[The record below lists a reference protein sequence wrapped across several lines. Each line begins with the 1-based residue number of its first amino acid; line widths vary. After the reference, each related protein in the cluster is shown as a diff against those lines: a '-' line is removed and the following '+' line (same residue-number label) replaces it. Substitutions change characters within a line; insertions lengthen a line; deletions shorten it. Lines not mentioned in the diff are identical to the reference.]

1 MNDMNTLDITPT
13 PRILRTLG
21 EIPFQTWQCV
31 AELIDNSIDAF
42 LSDKTAVS
50 EEVEREIAVTWAS
63 DSVSANDRTIE
74 VTDNACGM
82 SIEQLQ
88 NAVRAGYSSNDPIGN
103 LGLFG
108 MGFNISTAR
117 LGEVTTIM
125 STRSG
130 DLDWVGVTIDFQKL
144 IATKRF
150 DAPIVHMPKA
160 NQEEQGTKIT
170 ISRLR
175 HGILTELPNK
185 ENEIRQRLEA
195 VYSPLLNNQEISI
208 YVKGRP
214 LRPRNHCVWSE
225 SRYVR
230 YNDQN
235 VSARM
240 TIDRNL
246 GDALFDL
253 CKNSY
258 LTADEAEQYYVAQQ
272 EGRDLPSHIVE
283 RGKRLTGWLGIQ
295 RYADPND
302 FGIDFIRNGR
312 KILIS
317 DKSLFQYENPITGQ
331 KELQYPLE
339 LGTSVGGRI
348 VGELHVDYLL
358 PTYQKNDFDRSDNS
372 WAQTVE
378 AICGVGPFL
387 PKSRKAL
394 GFLEQNQTP
403 LCILVNAFRRVD
415 KGTKCLFAPND
426 VAKRYALE
434 FRSGKRDYLDD
445 ILWWK
450 AAQEEDQK
458 QNTGGARATTAVNT
472 GEMPSDDIGAYING
486 VTSSSVQPANVS
498 STTSSSPSHTNTQ
511 STSIPQ
517 NAYRPTAAETSKL
530 DELIQHAT
538 TVSQLS
544 GRNYKFGNTASL
556 NVRVYELN
564 LGHNILY
571 HGDKKPCFFQSD
583 GIDCDF
589 VYDPTHPLLSQYPTT
604 AKMLLLLYLSEKLK
618 ARDSL
623 PDLVSVYAELVENTM
638 QEAKI
643 DKQSLQDRAS
653 SAFELLRERLAKSLK
668 EHAAEVVACI
678 HESAGEV
685 EETITNIIQSSPALL
700 EPFQQATEAGFD
712 AIDFVP
718 QKTLYRLIERFP
730 EDVFDGKVLQTPYL
744 AISLPDEKA
753 TQRARDEAKDRS
765 LSFVKDALRVISGYN
780 GQRGQKNE
788 LARASLSVD
797 FLLKELNA

>member
-1 MNDMNTLDITPT
+1 MCNMNTLDITPT

-42 LSDKTAVS
+42 LSDKTAIP
-50 EEVEREIAVTWAS
+50 EEDERKIVVTWAS
-63 DSVSANDRTIE
+63 DSVATDDRAIE

-88 NAVRAGYSSNDPIGN
+88 NAVRAGYSSNDPVGN

-125 STRSG
+125 TTRRG
-130 DLDWVGVTIDFQKL
+130 DSDWVGIKIDFQKL
-144 IATKRF
+144 IDTRRF
-150 DAPIVHMPKA
+150 DAPIIHMAKSNPA
-160 NQEEQGTKIT
+160 EHGTKIT

-195 VYSPLLNNQEISI
+195 IYASLLNNQEIAI
-208 YVKGRP
+208 YVKGRQ

-230 YNDQN
+230 YSDQN

-240 TIDRNL
+240 MIDRNL

-253 CKNSY
+253 SRNCY
-258 LTADEAEQYYVAQQ
+258 LTADEAEQYYVDQQ
-272 EGRDLPSHIVE
+272 EGRDLPAHIIE

-394 GFLEQNQTP
+394 GFSEQNPSP
-403 LCILVNAFRRVD
+403 LCVLVNAFRRVD

-426 VAKRYALE
+426 VAKRYAAE
-434 FRSGKRDYLDD
+434 FRKGIRDYLDD

-458 QNTGGARATTAVNT
+458 QSTGGARATTSVNT
-472 GEMPSDDIGAYING
+472 GETPSDDISAYISGTVISPPQVIVRGNPTDDSQPSSLP
-486 VTSSSVQPANVS
+486 VTTPQPVP
-498 STTSSSPSHTNTQ
+498 SP
-511 STSIPQ
+511 
-517 NAYRPTAAETSKL
+517 ETSKL
-530 DELIQHAT
+530 DELIQRAIS
-538 TVSQLS
+538 VSQLS
-544 GRNYKFGNTASL
+544 GRNYKFGNTGSL
-556 NVRVYELN
+556 NVRVYELSRGSIFIAVRKSHASFS
-564 LGHNILY
+564 L
-571 HGDKKPCFFQSD
+571 
-583 GIDCDF
+583 
-589 VYDPTHPLLSQYPTT
+589 T
-604 AKMLLLLYLSEKLK
+604 A
-618 ARDSL
+618 
-623 PDLVSVYAELVENTM
+623 
-638 QEAKI
+638 
-643 DKQSLQDRAS
+643 
-653 SAFELLRERLAKSLK
+653 
-668 EHAAEVVACI
+668 
-678 HESAGEV
+678 
-685 EETITNIIQSSPALL
+685 
-700 EPFQQATEAGFD
+700 
-712 AIDFVP
+712 
-718 QKTLYRLIERFP
+718 
-730 EDVFDGKVLQTPYL
+730 
-744 AISLPDEKA
+744 
-753 TQRARDEAKDRS
+753 
-765 LSFVKDALRVISGYN
+765 
-780 GQRGQKNE
+780 
-788 LARASLSVD
+788 
-797 FLLKELNA
+797 

>member
-1 MNDMNTLDITPT
+1 MSNIDSLDITPT

-21 EIPFQTWQCV
+21 EIPFQTWQCI

-42 LSDKTAVS
+42 LSDKAGTS
-50 EEVEREIAVTWAS
+50 EGVDRKITVTWAS
-63 DSVSANDRTIE
+63 DSVAANERTIE
-74 VTDNACGM
+74 VSDNACGM

-125 STRSG
+125 STKSG
-130 DLDWVGVTIDFQKL
+130 DADWVGIKIDFQKL
-144 IATKRF
+144 IDAKRF
-150 DAPIVHMPKA
+150 DAPIIRKEKINPC
-160 NQEEQGTKIT
+160 ESGTKIT

-175 HGILTELPNK
+175 HGILTELSNK
-185 ENEIRQRLEA
+185 ENEIRRRLEA
-195 VYSPLLNNQEISI
+195 VYSPILNSQEIAL
-208 YVKGRP
+208 YVKGRQ

-235 VSARM
+235 VPARI

-253 CKNSY
+253 SRNCY
-258 LTADEAEQYYVAQQ
+258 LTADEAEQYYVDQQ
-272 EGRDLPSHIVE
+272 EGRDLPPHIIE

-339 LGTSVGGRI
+339 LGTTVGGRI
-348 VGELHVDYLL
+348 VGELQVDYLL

-372 WAQTVE
+372 WVQTVE

-394 GFLEQNQTP
+394 GFPEQNSSP
-403 LCILVNAFRRVD
+403 LCLLVNAFRRVD

-426 VAKRYALE
+426 VAKRYAAE
-434 FRSGKRDYLDD
+434 FRKGMRDYLDD

-458 QNTGGARATTAVNT
+458 QSTGGTRATTDVNK
-472 GEMPSDDIGAYING
+472 GETPSDDINAYTGSADSPSSKNG
-486 VTSSSVQPANVS
+486 VNEPPAPPFGQSSAPRLPTSQSAPA
-498 STTSSSPSHTNTQ
+498 P
-511 STSIPQ
+511 
-517 NAYRPTAAETSKL
+517 AAPETSKL
-530 DELIQHAT
+530 DELIQRAT
-538 TVSQLS
+538 PVSQMS
-544 GRNYKFGNTASL
+544 GRHYKFGNTGSL

-564 LGHNILY
+564 RGAIFY
-571 HGDKKPCFFQSD
+571 RGEKKPCFFQSD

-589 VYDPTHPLLSQYPTT
+589 VYDPLHPLLEQYPIT
-604 AKMLLLLYLSEKLK
+604 AKMLLLQYLAEKLK

-623 PDLVSVYAELVENTM
+623 PDLVSVYAELVETTM

-653 SAFELLRERLAKSLK
+653 SAFELLREKLSVALK
-668 EHAAEVVACI
+668 DRAADVVNCI

-685 EETITNIIQSSPALL
+685 EETITNLIQSNTALL
-700 EPFQQATEAGFD
+700 IAFQSGTADGFD

-718 QKTLYRLIERFP
+718 PKTLYRLIDRFP
-730 EDVFDGKVLQTPYL
+730 EEVFDGKVLQTPYT
-744 AISLPDEKA
+744 AINLQDEKA
-753 TQRARDEAKDRS
+753 TRRARDESKERS
-765 LSFVKDALRVISGYN
+765 LSFIKDALRVISGYS
-780 GQRGQKNE
+780 QRVPKNE

-797 FLLKELNA
+797 FLLKELNS

>member
-1 MNDMNTLDITPT
+1 
-13 PRILRTLG
+13 LG

-42 LSDKTAVS
+42 LSDKTAIP
-50 EEVEREIAVTWAS
+50 EEDERKIVVTWAS
-63 DSVSANDRTIE
+63 DSVATDDRAIE

-88 NAVRAGYSSNDPIGN
+88 NAVRAGYSSNDPVGN

-125 STRSG
+125 TTRRG
-130 DLDWVGVTIDFQKL
+130 DSDWVGIKIDFQKL
-144 IATKRF
+144 IDTRRF
-150 DAPIVHMPKA
+150 DAPIIHMAKSNPA
-160 NQEEQGTKIT
+160 EHGTKIT

-195 VYSPLLNNQEISI
+195 IYASLLNNQEIAI
-208 YVKGRP
+208 YVKGRQ

-230 YNDQN
+230 YSDQN

-240 TIDRNL
+240 MIDRNL

-253 CKNSY
+253 SRNCY
-258 LTADEAEQYYVAQQ
+258 LTADEAEQYYVDQQ
-272 EGRDLPSHIVE
+272 EGRDLPAHIIE

-394 GFLEQNQTP
+394 GFSEQNPSP
-403 LCILVNAFRRVD
+403 LCVLVNAFRRVD

-426 VAKRYALE
+426 VAKRYAAE
-434 FRSGKRDYLDD
+434 FRKGIRDYLDD

-458 QNTGGARATTAVNT
+458 QSTGGARATTSVNT
-472 GEMPSDDIGAYING
+472 GETPSDDISAYISGTVISPPQVIVRGNPTDDSQPSSLP
-486 VTSSSVQPANVS
+486 VTTPQPVP
-498 STTSSSPSHTNTQ
+498 SP
-511 STSIPQ
+511 
-517 NAYRPTAAETSKL
+517 ETSKL
-530 DELIQHAT
+530 DELIQRAIS
-538 TVSQLS
+538 VSQLS
-544 GRNYKFGNTASL
+544 GRNYKFGNTGSL
-556 NVRVYELN
+556 NVRVYELSR
-564 LGHNILY
+564 GSIFY
-571 HGDKKPCFFQSD
+571 RGEKKPCFFQSD

-589 VYDPTHPLLSQYPTT
+589 VYDPSHPLLAQYPIT
-604 AKMLLLLYLSEKLK
+604 AKMLLLQYLSEKLK

-623 PDLVSVYAELVENTM
+623 PDLVSVYAELVETTM

-643 DKQSLQDRAS
+643 DRQSLQDRAS
-653 SAFELLRERLAKSLK
+653 SAFDLLREKLAVALRDR
-668 EHAAEVVACI
+668 AADVVNCV

-685 EETITNIIQSSPALL
+685 EETVTNLIQSNTALL
-700 EPFQQATEAGFD
+700 TAFQSGIEEGYD
-712 AIDFVP
+712 AIDYVP
-718 QKTLYRLIERFP
+718 PKTLYRLIERFP
-730 EDVFDGKVLQTPYL
+730 EDVFDGKVLQTPYITINL
-744 AISLPDEKA
+744 QDEKA
-753 TQRARDEAKDRS
+753 TLRARDESKDRA
-765 LSFVKDALRVISGYN
+765 LSFIKDALRVISGYS
-780 GQRGQKNE
+780 QRVQKNE

>member
-1 MNDMNTLDITPT
+1 MCDMNTLDITPT
-13 PRILRTLG
+13 PRILRILG

-42 LSDKTAVS
+42 LSNKAFMP
-50 EEVEREIAVTWAS
+50 EEAERHISVAWTS
-63 DSVSANDRTIE
+63 DSVASNDRTIE

-88 NAVRAGYSSNDPIGN
+88 NAVRAGYSNNDPIGN

-130 DLDWVGVTIDFQKL
+130 DADWVGIKIDFQKL
-144 IATKRF
+144 IDTKRF
-150 DAPIVHMPKA
+150 DALIVRKEKA
-160 NQEEQGTKIT
+160 DPSEHGTKIT

-175 HGILTELPNK
+175 HGILTELPSK

-195 VYSPLLNNQEISI
+195 VYAPLLNNQEISVF
-208 YVKGRP
+208 VKGRQ

-235 VSARM
+235 VSARV

-253 CKNSY
+253 SRNSY
-258 LTADEAEQYYVAQQ
+258 LTADEAEQYYVDQQ
-272 EGRDLPSHIVE
+272 EGRDLPPHIVE
-283 RGKRLTGWLGIQ
+283 RGKRLTGWIGIQ

-358 PTYQKNDFDRSDNS
+358 PTYQKNEFDRSDSS

-378 AICGVGPFL
+378 AICGVGPLL

-394 GFLEQNQTP
+394 GFSEQNSSP
-403 LCILVNAFRRVD
+403 LCIFVNAFRRVD

-426 VAKRYALE
+426 IAKRYAAE
-434 FRSGKRDYLDD
+434 FKKGMRDYLDD

-458 QNTGGARATTAVNT
+458 QSTGGARSTTAVNT
-472 GEMPSDDIGAYING
+472 GETPSDDISAYISG
-486 VTSSSVQPANVS
+486 VVAPPLPQTGEDSATGVLHPSDPPIAAAQP
-498 STTSSSPSHTNTQ
+498 PSG
-511 STSIPQ
+511 SAVP
-517 NAYRPTAAETSKL
+517 ETSKL
-530 DELIQHAT
+530 DELIQRAT
-538 TVSQLS
+538 TISQLS
-544 GRNYKFGNTASL
+544 GRNYKFGNTGSL
-556 NVRVYELN
+556 NLRVYELN
-564 LGHNILY
+564 RGAIFY
-571 HGDKKPCFFQSD
+571 RGEKKPCFFQSD

-589 VYDPTHPLLSQYPTT
+589 VYDPSHPVLAQYPIT
-604 AKMLLLLYLSEKLK
+604 AKMLLLQYLSEKLK

-623 PDLVSVYAELVENTM
+623 PDLVSVYAELVETTM

-643 DKQSLQDRAS
+643 DRQSLQDRAS
-653 SAFELLRERLAKSLK
+653 SAFELLREKLIVALK
-668 EHAAEVVACI
+668 GKATEVMSCI

-685 EETITNIIQSSPALL
+685 EETITNLIQANTALL
-700 EPFQQATEAGFD
+700 TAFQEGTATGFD
-712 AIDFVP
+712 AMDFVP
-718 QKTLYRLIERFP
+718 SKTLYRLIERFP
-730 EDVFDGKVLQTPYL
+730 EDVFDGKVLQTPYT
-744 AISLPDEKA
+744 AIKLQDEKA
-753 TQRARDEAKDRS
+753 TQRARDESKDRA
-765 LSFVKDALRVISGYN
+765 LSFIKDALRVISGYS
-780 GQRGQKNE
+780 QRVQKNE
-788 LARASLSVD
+788 LARASLSVE
-797 FLLKELNA
+797 FLLKELST

>member
-1 MNDMNTLDITPT
+1 MCNMNTHDITPT

-42 LSDKTAVS
+42 LSDKTAIP
-50 EEVEREIAVTWAS
+50 EEDERKIVVTWAS
-63 DSVSANDRTIE
+63 DSVATDDRAIE

-125 STRSG
+125 TTRRG
-130 DLDWVGVTIDFQKL
+130 DSDWVGIKIDFQKL
-144 IATKRF
+144 IDTRRF
-150 DAPIVHMPKA
+150 DAPIIHMAKSNPA
-160 NQEEQGTKIT
+160 EHGTKIT

-195 VYSPLLNNQEISI
+195 IYASLLNNQEIAI
-208 YVKGRP
+208 YVKGRQ

-230 YNDQN
+230 YSDQN

-240 TIDRNL
+240 MIDRNL

-253 CKNSY
+253 SRNCY
-258 LTADEAEQYYVAQQ
+258 LTADEAEQYYVDQQ
-272 EGRDLPSHIVE
+272 EGRDLPAHIIE

-394 GFLEQNQTP
+394 GFSEQNPSP
-403 LCILVNAFRRVD
+403 LCVLVNAFRRVD

-426 VAKRYALE
+426 VAKRYAAE
-434 FRSGKRDYLDD
+434 FRKGIRDYLDD

-458 QNTGGARATTAVNT
+458 QRTGGARATTSVNT
-472 GEMPSDDIGAYING
+472 GETPSDDISAYISGTVISPPQVIVRGNPTDDSQPSSLP
-486 VTSSSVQPANVS
+486 VTTPQPVP
-498 STTSSSPSHTNTQ
+498 SP
-511 STSIPQ
+511 
-517 NAYRPTAAETSKL
+517 ETSKL
-530 DELIQHAT
+530 DELIQRAIS
-538 TVSQLS
+538 VSQLS
-544 GRNYKFGNTASL
+544 GRNYKFGNTGSL
-556 NVRVYELN
+556 NVRVYELSR
-564 LGHNILY
+564 GSIFY
-571 HGDKKPCFFQSD
+571 RGEKKPCFFQSD

-589 VYDPTHPLLSQYPTT
+589 VYDPSHPLLAQYPIT
-604 AKMLLLLYLSEKLK
+604 AKMLLLQYLSEKLK

-623 PDLVSVYAELVENTM
+623 PDLVSVYAELVETTM

-643 DKQSLQDRAS
+643 DRQSLQDRAS
-653 SAFELLRERLAKSLK
+653 SAFDLLREKLAVALRDR
-668 EHAAEVVACI
+668 AADVVNCV

-685 EETITNIIQSSPALL
+685 EETVTNLIQSNTALL
-700 EPFQQATEAGFD
+700 TAFQSGIEEGYD
-712 AIDFVP
+712 AIDYVP
-718 QKTLYRLIERFP
+718 PKTLYRLIERFP
-730 EDVFDGKVLQTPYL
+730 EDVFDGKVLQTPYITINL
-744 AISLPDEKA
+744 QDEKA
-753 TQRARDEAKDRS
+753 TLRARDESKDRA
-765 LSFVKDALRVISGYN
+765 LSFIKDALRVISGYS
-780 GQRGQKNE
+780 QRVQKNE

>member
-1 MNDMNTLDITPT
+1 MCNMNTLDITPT

-42 LSDKTAVS
+42 LSDKTAIP
-50 EEVEREIAVTWAS
+50 EEDERKIVVTWAS
-63 DSVSANDRTIE
+63 DSVATDDRAIE

-88 NAVRAGYSSNDPIGN
+88 NAVRAGYSSNDPVGN

-125 STRSG
+125 TTRRG
-130 DLDWVGVTIDFQKL
+130 DSDWVGIKIDFQKL
-144 IATKRF
+144 IDTRRF
-150 DAPIVHMPKA
+150 DAPIIHMAKSNPA
-160 NQEEQGTKIT
+160 EHGTKIT

-195 VYSPLLNNQEISI
+195 IYASLLNNQEIAI
-208 YVKGRP
+208 YVKGRQ

-230 YNDQN
+230 YSDQN

-240 TIDRNL
+240 MIDRNL

-253 CKNSY
+253 SRNCY
-258 LTADEAEQYYVAQQ
+258 LTADEAEQYYVDQQ
-272 EGRDLPSHIVE
+272 EGRDLPAHIIE

-394 GFLEQNQTP
+394 GFSEQNPSP
-403 LCILVNAFRRVD
+403 LCVLVNAFRRVD

-426 VAKRYALE
+426 VAKRYAAE
-434 FRSGKRDYLDD
+434 FRKGIRDYLDD

-458 QNTGGARATTAVNT
+458 QSTGGARATTSVNT
-472 GEMPSDDIGAYING
+472 GETPSDDISAYISGTVISPPQVIVRGNPTDDSQPSSLP
-486 VTSSSVQPANVS
+486 VTTPQPVP
-498 STTSSSPSHTNTQ
+498 SP
-511 STSIPQ
+511 
-517 NAYRPTAAETSKL
+517 ETSKL
-530 DELIQHAT
+530 DELIQRAIS
-538 TVSQLS
+538 VSQLS
-544 GRNYKFGNTASL
+544 GRNYKFGNTGS
-556 NVRVYELN
+556 
-564 LGHNILY
+564 
-571 HGDKKPCFFQSD
+571 
-583 GIDCDF
+583 
-589 VYDPTHPLLSQYPTT
+589 
-604 AKMLLLLYLSEKLK
+604 
-618 ARDSL
+618 
-623 PDLVSVYAELVENTM
+623 
-638 QEAKI
+638 
-643 DKQSLQDRAS
+643 
-653 SAFELLRERLAKSLK
+653 
-668 EHAAEVVACI
+668 
-678 HESAGEV
+678 
-685 EETITNIIQSSPALL
+685 
-700 EPFQQATEAGFD
+700 
-712 AIDFVP
+712 
-718 QKTLYRLIERFP
+718 
-730 EDVFDGKVLQTPYL
+730 
-744 AISLPDEKA
+744 
-753 TQRARDEAKDRS
+753 
-765 LSFVKDALRVISGYN
+765 
-780 GQRGQKNE
+780 
-788 LARASLSVD
+788 
-797 FLLKELNA
+797 

>member
-1 MNDMNTLDITPT
+1 MCNMNTLDITPT

-42 LSDKTAVS
+42 LSDKTAIP
-50 EEVEREIAVTWAS
+50 EEDERKIVVTWAS
-63 DSVSANDRTIE
+63 DSVATDDRAIE

-125 STRSG
+125 TTRRG
-130 DLDWVGVTIDFQKL
+130 DSDWVGIKIDFQKL
-144 IATKRF
+144 IDTRRF
-150 DAPIVHMPKA
+150 DAPIIHMAKSNPA
-160 NQEEQGTKIT
+160 EHGTKIT

-195 VYSPLLNNQEISI
+195 IYASLLNNQEIAI
-208 YVKGRP
+208 YVKGRQ

-230 YNDQN
+230 YSDQN

-240 TIDRNL
+240 MIDRNL

-253 CKNSY
+253 SRNCY
-258 LTADEAEQYYVAQQ
+258 LTADEAEQYYVDQQ
-272 EGRDLPSHIVE
+272 EGRDLPAHIIE

-348 VGELHVDYLL
+348 VGELHVDYRL
-358 PTYQKNDFDRSDNS
+358 PTYQRNDFDRSDNS

-394 GFLEQNQTP
+394 GFSEQNPSP
-403 LCILVNAFRRVD
+403 LCVLVNAFRRVD

-426 VAKRYALE
+426 VAKRYAAE
-434 FRSGKRDYLDD
+434 FRKGIRDYLDD

-458 QNTGGARATTAVNT
+458 QSTGGARATTSVNT
-472 GEMPSDDIGAYING
+472 GETPSDDISAYISGTVISPPQVIVRGNPTDDSQPSSLP
-486 VTSSSVQPANVS
+486 VTTPQPVP
-498 STTSSSPSHTNTQ
+498 SP
-511 STSIPQ
+511 
-517 NAYRPTAAETSKL
+517 ETSKL
-530 DELIQHAT
+530 DELIQRAIS
-538 TVSQLS
+538 VSQLS
-544 GRNYKFGNTASL
+544 GRNYKFGNTGSL
-556 NVRVYELN
+556 NVRVYELSR
-564 LGHNILY
+564 GSIFY
-571 HGDKKPCFFQSD
+571 RGEKKPCFFQSD

-589 VYDPTHPLLSQYPTT
+589 VYDPSHPLLAQYPIT
-604 AKMLLLLYLSEKLK
+604 AKMLLLQYLSEKLK

-623 PDLVSVYAELVENTM
+623 PDLVSVYAELVETTM

-643 DKQSLQDRAS
+643 DRQSLQDRAS
-653 SAFELLRERLAKSLK
+653 SAFDLLREKLAVALRDR
-668 EHAAEVVACI
+668 AADVVNCV

-685 EETITNIIQSSPALL
+685 EETVTNLIQSNTALL
-700 EPFQQATEAGFD
+700 TAFQSGIEEGYD
-712 AIDFVP
+712 AIDYVP
-718 QKTLYRLIERFP
+718 PKTLYRLIERFP
-730 EDVFDGKVLQTPYL
+730 EDVFDGKVLQTPYITINL
-744 AISLPDEKA
+744 QDEKA
-753 TQRARDEAKDRS
+753 TLRARDESKDRA
-765 LSFVKDALRVISGYN
+765 LSFIKDALRVISGYS
-780 GQRGQKNE
+780 QRVQKNE

>member
-1 MNDMNTLDITPT
+1 MPDIRTLDITPT

-21 EIPFQTWQCV
+21 EIPFQTWQCI

-42 LSDKTAVS
+42 LSDKTAVPD
-50 EEVEREIAVTWAS
+50 ELERKIAVTWTS
-63 DSVSANDRTIE
+63 DSVAADDRAIE
-74 VTDNACGM
+74 ITDNACGM

-130 DLDWVGVTIDFQKL
+130 DADWVGIKIDFQKL
-144 IATKRF
+144 IDSKRF
-150 DAPIVHMPKA
+150 DAPIIRKPKS
-160 NQEEQGTKIT
+160 NPSECGTKIT

-175 HGILTELPNK
+175 HGILAELPNK

-195 VYSPLLNNQEISI
+195 IYAPLLNTQEIFI
-208 YVKGRP
+208 YIKGKQ

-235 VSARM
+235 VSARIN
-240 TIDRNL
+240 IDRNL
-246 GDALFDL
+246 GDALFHL
-253 CKNSY
+253 NRNCY
-258 LTADEAEQYYVAQQ
+258 LTADEAEPYYLAQQ
-272 EGRDLPSHIVE
+272 EGRSLPPNIVE

-394 GFLEQNQTP
+394 GFSEQNTSP
-403 LCILVNAFRRVD
+403 LGVLVNAFRRVD

-426 VAKRYALE
+426 MAKRYAVE
-434 FRSGKRDYLDD
+434 FKKGMRDYLDD
-445 ILWWK
+445 TLWWK

-458 QNTGGARATTAVNT
+458 QSTGGTRSTTAVNT
-472 GEMPSDDIGAYING
+472 GDTPSDDIGVYIGGANS
-486 VTSSSVQPANVS
+486 TSPIHIVNNSLTSGAQSIEPPVVPPQPA
-498 STTSSSPSHTNTQ
+498 
-511 STSIPQ
+511 
-517 NAYRPTAAETSKL
+517 PTPAAPETSKL
-530 DELIQHAT
+530 DELIQRSVL
-538 TVSQLS
+538 VSQLS
-544 GRNYKFGNTASL
+544 GRNYKFGNTGSL
-556 NVRVYELN
+556 NVRVYELSR
-564 LGHNILY
+564 GAILFR
-571 HGDKKPCFFQSD
+571 GEKKPCFFQSD
-583 GIDCDF
+583 GIDCEF
-589 VYDPTHPLLSQYPTT
+589 VYDPAHPLLAQYPIT

-623 PDLVSVYAELVENTM
+623 TDLVSVFAELVETTM

-643 DKQSLQDRAS
+643 DRQSLQDRAS
-653 SAFELLRERLAKSLK
+653 SAFELLREKLTAVLK
-668 EHAAEVVACI
+668 NRAIEVVNCI

-685 EETITNIIQSSPALL
+685 EETITNLIQSNPTMLKA
-700 EPFQQATEAGFD
+700 FQSNTAVGFD

-718 QKTLYRLIERFP
+718 PKTLYRLIERFP
-730 EDVFDGKVLQTPYL
+730 EDVFDGKVLQTPYT
-744 AISLPDEKA
+744 AINLQDEKA
-753 TQRARDEAKDRS
+753 TRRARDESKDRA
-765 LSFVKDALRVISGYN
+765 LSFIKDALRVISGYS
-780 GQRGQKNE
+780 QRVQKNE

-797 FLLKELNA
+797 FLLKELNT

>member
-1 MNDMNTLDITPT
+1 MCNMTTLDITPT

-21 EIPFQTWQCV
+21 EIPFQTWQCL

-42 LSDKTAVS
+42 LSDKGAIS
-50 EEVEREIAVTWAS
+50 EETERSISVNWTS
-63 DSVSANDRTIE
+63 DSVASADRTIE
-74 VTDNACGM
+74 VGDNACGM
-82 SIEQLQ
+82 AIEQLR

-130 DLDWVGVTIDFQKL
+130 DPDWVGIEIDFQKL
-144 IATKRF
+144 IDTKRF
-150 DAPIVHMPKA
+150 DAPIIRKA
-160 NQEEQGTKIT
+160 KSNLYDHGTKIT

-175 HGILTELPNK
+175 QGILTELPNK

-195 VYSPLLNNQEISI
+195 VYAPLLNNQEISI
-208 YVKGRP
+208 YIKGRQ
-214 LRPRNHCVWSE
+214 LHPRNHCVWSE

-235 VSARM
+235 VSARIM
-240 TIDRNL
+240 IDRNL

-253 CKNSY
+253 SRNCY

-272 EGRDLPSHIVE
+272 DGRDLPAHIVE

-317 DKSLFQYENPITGQ
+317 DKSLFQYENPLTGQ

-372 WAQTVE
+372 WSQTVE

-394 GFLEQNQTP
+394 GFSEQNPSP

-426 VAKRYALE
+426 VAKRYAFE
-434 FRSGKRDYLDD
+434 FRKGLRDYLDD

-458 QNTGGARATTAVNT
+458 QSTGGVRVTTAVNI
-472 GEMPSDDIGAYING
+472 GDIPSDDIGAYIAGTVNTPPT
-486 VTSSSVQPANVS
+486 VMAND
-498 STTSSSPSHTNTQ
+498 STTAGSQPGALPVAPLR
-511 STSIPQ
+511 STSAPSL
-517 NAYRPTAAETSKL
+517 PESSKL
-530 DELIQHAT
+530 DELIQRAT
-538 TVSQLS
+538 PVSQLS
-544 GRNYKFGNTASL
+544 GRNYKFGNTGSL
-556 NVRVYELN
+556 NVRAYELN
-564 LGHNILY
+564 
-571 HGDKKPCFFQSD
+571 HGSIFYRGEKKPCFFQSD

-589 VYDPTHPLLSQYPTT
+589 VYDPAHPLLAQYPIT
-604 AKMLLLLYLSEKLK
+604 AKMLLLQYLSEKLK

-623 PDLVSVYAELVENTM
+623 PDLVSVYAELVEITM

-643 DKQSLQDRAS
+643 DRQSLQDRAS
-653 SAFELLRERLAKSLK
+653 SAFELLREKLISALIDR
-668 EHAAEVVACI
+668 AADAVSCI

-685 EETITNIIQSSPALL
+685 EETITNLIQSNTALL
-700 EPFQQATEAGFD
+700 TAFQAGTKDGFD
-712 AIDFVP
+712 SMDFVP
-718 QKTLYRLIERFP
+718 PKTLYRLVERFP
-730 EDVFDGKVLQTPYL
+730 EDVFDGKVLQTPYM
-744 AISLPDEKA
+744 AIKLQDEKA
-753 TQRARDEAKDRS
+753 TQRARDESKDRA
-765 LSFVKDALRVISGYN
+765 LSFIKDALRVISGYS
-780 GQRGQKNE
+780 QRVQKNE

>member
-1 MNDMNTLDITPT
+1 MCNMNTLDITPT

-42 LSDKTAVS
+42 LSDKTAIP
-50 EEVEREIAVTWAS
+50 EEDERKIVVTWAS
-63 DSVSANDRTIE
+63 DSVATDDRAIE

-88 NAVRAGYSSNDPIGN
+88 NAVRAGYSSNDPVGN

-125 STRSG
+125 TTRRG
-130 DLDWVGVTIDFQKL
+130 DSDWVGIKIDFQKL
-144 IATKRF
+144 IDTRRF
-150 DAPIVHMPKA
+150 DAPIIHMAKSNPA
-160 NQEEQGTKIT
+160 EHGTKIT

-195 VYSPLLNNQEISI
+195 IYASLLNNQEIAI
-208 YVKGRP
+208 YVKGRQ

-230 YNDQN
+230 YSDQN

-240 TIDRNL
+240 MIDRNL

-253 CKNSY
+253 SRNCY
-258 LTADEAEQYYVAQQ
+258 LTADEAEQYYVDQQ
-272 EGRDLPSHIVE
+272 EGRDLPAHIIE

-394 GFLEQNQTP
+394 GFSEQNPSP
-403 LCILVNAFRRVD
+403 LCVLVNAFRRVD

-426 VAKRYALE
+426 VAKRYAAE
-434 FRSGKRDYLDD
+434 FRKGIRDYLDD

-458 QNTGGARATTAVNT
+458 QSTGGARATTSVNT
-472 GEMPSDDIGAYING
+472 GETPSDDISAYISGTVISPPQVIVRGNPTDDSQPSSLP
-486 VTSSSVQPANVS
+486 VTTPQPVP
-498 STTSSSPSHTNTQ
+498 SP
-511 STSIPQ
+511 
-517 NAYRPTAAETSKL
+517 ETSKL
-530 DELIQHAT
+530 DELIQRAIS
-538 TVSQLS
+538 VSQLS
-544 GRNYKFGNTASL
+544 GRNYKFGNTGSL
-556 NVRVYELN
+556 NVRVYELSR
-564 LGHNILY
+564 GSIFY
-571 HGDKKPCFFQSD
+571 RGEKKPCFFQSH

-589 VYDPTHPLLSQYPTT
+589 VYDPSHPLLAQYPIT
-604 AKMLLLLYLSEKLK
+604 AKMLLLQYLSEKLK

-623 PDLVSVYAELVENTM
+623 PDLVSVYAELVETTM

-643 DKQSLQDRAS
+643 DRQSLQDRAS
-653 SAFELLRERLAKSLK
+653 SAFDLLREKLAVALRDR
-668 EHAAEVVACI
+668 AADVVNCV

-685 EETITNIIQSSPALL
+685 EETVTNLIQSNTALL
-700 EPFQQATEAGFD
+700 TAFQSGIEEGYD
-712 AIDFVP
+712 AIDYVP
-718 QKTLYRLIERFP
+718 PKTLYRLIERFP
-730 EDVFDGKVLQTPYL
+730 EDVFDGKVLQTPYITINL
-744 AISLPDEKA
+744 QDEKA
-753 TQRARDEAKDRS
+753 TLRARDESKDRA
-765 LSFVKDALRVISGYN
+765 LSFIKDALRVISGYS
-780 GQRGQKNE
+780 QRVQKNE

>member
-1 MNDMNTLDITPT
+1 MCNMNTLDITPT

-42 LSDKTAVS
+42 LSDKTAIP
-50 EEVEREIAVTWAS
+50 EEDERKIVVTWAS
-63 DSVSANDRTIE
+63 DSVATDDRAIE

-125 STRSG
+125 TTRSG
-130 DLDWVGVTIDFQKL
+130 DSDWVGIKIDFQKL
-144 IATKRF
+144 IDTRRF
-150 DAPIVHMPKA
+150 DAPIIHKA
-160 NQEEQGTKIT
+160 KSNPAEHGTKIT

-195 VYSPLLNNQEISI
+195 IYASLLNNQEIAI
-208 YVKGRP
+208 YVKGRQ

-230 YNDQN
+230 YSDQN

-240 TIDRNL
+240 MIDRNL

-253 CKNSY
+253 SRNCY
-258 LTADEAEQYYVAQQ
+258 LTADEAEQYYVDQQ
-272 EGRDLPSHIVE
+272 EGRDLPAHIVE

-394 GFLEQNQTP
+394 GFSEQNPSP
-403 LCILVNAFRRVD
+403 LCVLVNAFRRVD

-426 VAKRYALE
+426 VAKRYATE
-434 FRSGKRDYLDD
+434 FRKGMRDYLDD

-458 QNTGGARATTAVNT
+458 QSTGGARATTAVNT
-472 GEMPSDDIGAYING
+472 GETPSDDISAYISGTVISPPQVIVRGNPTDDSQPSSLP
-486 VTSSSVQPANVS
+486 VTTPQPVP
-498 STTSSSPSHTNTQ
+498 SP
-511 STSIPQ
+511 
-517 NAYRPTAAETSKL
+517 ETSKL
-530 DELIQHAT
+530 DELIQRAIS
-538 TVSQLS
+538 VSQLS
-544 GRNYKFGNTASL
+544 GRNYKFGNTGSL
-556 NVRVYELN
+556 NVRVYELSR
-564 LGHNILY
+564 GSIFY
-571 HGDKKPCFFQSD
+571 RGEKKPCFFQSD

-589 VYDPTHPLLSQYPTT
+589 VYDPSHPLLAQYPIT
-604 AKMLLLLYLSEKLK
+604 AKMLLLQYLSEKLK

-623 PDLVSVYAELVENTM
+623 PDLVSVYAELVETTM

-643 DKQSLQDRAS
+643 DRQSLQDRAS
-653 SAFELLRERLAKSLK
+653 SAFDLLREKLAVALRDR
-668 EHAAEVVACI
+668 AADVVNCV

-685 EETITNIIQSSPALL
+685 EETVTNLIQSNTTLL
-700 EPFQQATEAGFD
+700 TAFQSGIEEGYD
-712 AIDFVP
+712 AIDYVP
-718 QKTLYRLIERFP
+718 PKTLYRLIERFP
-730 EDVFDGKVLQTPYL
+730 EDVFDGKVLQTPYITINL
-744 AISLPDEKA
+744 QDEKA
-753 TQRARDEAKDRS
+753 TLRARDESKDRA
-765 LSFVKDALRVISGYN
+765 LSFIKDALRVISGYS
-780 GQRGQKNE
+780 QRVQKNE

>member
-1 MNDMNTLDITPT
+1 MNTLDITPT

-42 LSDKTAVS
+42 LSDKTAIP
-50 EEVEREIAVTWAS
+50 EEDERKIVVTWAS
-63 DSVSANDRTIE
+63 DSVATDDRAIE

-125 STRSG
+125 TTRRG
-130 DLDWVGVTIDFQKL
+130 DSDWVGIKIDFQKL
-144 IATKRF
+144 IDTRRF
-150 DAPIVHMPKA
+150 DAPIIHMAKSNPA
-160 NQEEQGTKIT
+160 EHGTKIT

-195 VYSPLLNNQEISI
+195 IYASLLNNQEIAI
-208 YVKGRP
+208 YVKGRQ

-230 YNDQN
+230 YSDQN

-240 TIDRNL
+240 MIDRNL

-253 CKNSY
+253 SRNCY
-258 LTADEAEQYYVAQQ
+258 LTADEAEQYYVDQQ
-272 EGRDLPSHIVE
+272 EGRDLPAHIIE

-394 GFLEQNQTP
+394 GFSEQNPSP
-403 LCILVNAFRRVD
+403 LCVLVNAFRRVD

-426 VAKRYALE
+426 VAKRYAAE
-434 FRSGKRDYLDD
+434 FRKGIRDYLDD

-458 QNTGGARATTAVNT
+458 QSTGGARATTSVNT
-472 GEMPSDDIGAYING
+472 GETPSDDISAYISGTVISPPQVIVRGNPTDDSQPSSLP
-486 VTSSSVQPANVS
+486 VTTPQPVP
-498 STTSSSPSHTNTQ
+498 SP
-511 STSIPQ
+511 
-517 NAYRPTAAETSKL
+517 ETSKL
-530 DELIQHAT
+530 DELIQRAIS
-538 TVSQLS
+538 VSQLS
-544 GRNYKFGNTASL
+544 GRNYKFGNTGSL
-556 NVRVYELN
+556 NVRVYELSR
-564 LGHNILY
+564 GSIFY
-571 HGDKKPCFFQSD
+571 RGEKKPCFFQSD

-589 VYDPTHPLLSQYPTT
+589 VYDPSHPLLAQYPIT
-604 AKMLLLLYLSEKLK
+604 AKMLLLQYLSEKLK

-623 PDLVSVYAELVENTM
+623 PDLVSVYAELVETTM

-643 DKQSLQDRAS
+643 DRQSLQDRAS
-653 SAFELLRERLAKSLK
+653 SAFDLLREKLAVALRDR
-668 EHAAEVVACI
+668 AADVVNCV

-685 EETITNIIQSSPALL
+685 EETVTNLIQSNTALL
-700 EPFQQATEAGFD
+700 TAFQSGIEEGYD
-712 AIDFVP
+712 AIDYVP
-718 QKTLYRLIERFP
+718 PKTLYRLIERFP
-730 EDVFDGKVLQTPYL
+730 EDVFDGKVLQTPYITINL
-744 AISLPDEKA
+744 QDEKA
-753 TQRARDEAKDRS
+753 TLRARDESKDRA
-765 LSFVKDALRVISGYN
+765 LSFIKDALRVISGYS
-780 GQRGQKNE
+780 QRVQKNE

>member
-1 MNDMNTLDITPT
+1 MRNMNSLDITPT

-21 EIPFQTWQCV
+21 EIPFQTWQCI

-42 LSDKTAVS
+42 LSDKTATPK
-50 EEVEREIAVTWAS
+50 EVERKIVITWAS
-63 DSVSANDRTIE
+63 DSVAADDRTIE
-74 VTDNACGM
+74 VSDNACGM

-88 NAVRAGYSSNDPIGN
+88 NAVRAGYSSNNPIGN

-108 MGFNISTAR
+108 IGFNISTAR

-130 DLDWVGVTIDFQKL
+130 DAEWVGIKIDFQKL
-144 IATKRF
+144 IDTKRF
-150 DAPIVHMPKA
+150 DAPIIRKTKTDPA
-160 NQEEQGTKIT
+160 ECGTKIT

-195 VYSPLLNNQEISI
+195 VYAPLLNNQEISI
-208 YVKGRP
+208 YVKGRQ
-214 LRPRNHCVWSE
+214 LRPHNFCVWSE

-230 YNDQN
+230 YNEQN
-235 VSARM
+235 VSARV

-253 CKNSY
+253 SRNCY
-258 LTADEAEQYYVAQQ
+258 LTSDEAEQYYVDQQ
-272 EGRDLPSHIVE
+272 EGRDLPSRIVE

-378 AICGVGPFL
+378 AICGVGPFI
-387 PKSRKAL
+387 PKSRKAR
-394 GFLEQNQTP
+394 GFLEQNPSP

-426 VAKRYALE
+426 VAKRYAAE
-434 FRSGKRDYLDD
+434 FRKGMRDYLDD

-458 QNTGGARATTAVNT
+458 QSTGGARATTAVNK
-472 GEMPSDDIGAYING
+472 GEMPSDDIEAYISGAITSPPVQLAG
-486 VTSSSVQPANVS
+486 VPQTGGLQQSAPPVAQPQPALASVA
-498 STTSSSPSHTNTQ
+498 P
-511 STSIPQ
+511 
-517 NAYRPTAAETSKL
+517 ETSKL
-530 DELIQHAT
+530 DELIQRANS
-538 TVSQLS
+538 VSQLS
-544 GRNYKFGNTASL
+544 GRNYKFGNTGSL

-564 LGHNILY
+564 RGAIFY
-571 HGDKKPCFFQSD
+571 RGEKKPCFFQSD

-589 VYDPTHPLLSQYPTT
+589 VYDPLHPLLTQYPIT
-604 AKMLLLLYLSEKLK
+604 AKMLLLQYLSEKLK

-623 PDLVSVYAELVENTM
+623 PDLVSVYAELVETTM

-643 DKQSLQDRAS
+643 DRQSLQDRAS
-653 SAFELLRERLAKSLK
+653 SAFELLREKLTVALK
-668 EHAAEVVACI
+668 DRASEVVNCI

-685 EETITNIIQSSPALL
+685 EETITNLIQSNTVLL
-700 EPFQQATEAGFD
+700 AAFQSRTESGFD
-712 AIDFVP
+712 AIDVVP
-718 QKTLYRLIERFP
+718 PKTLYRLIERFP
-730 EDVFDGKVLQTPYL
+730 EDVFDGNVLQTPYT
-744 AISLPDEKA
+744 AINLQDEKA
-753 TQRARDEAKDRS
+753 TRRARDESKDRA
-765 LSFVKDALRVISGYN
+765 LSFIKDALRVISGYS
-780 GQRGQKNE
+780 QRVQKNE

>member
-1 MNDMNTLDITPT
+1 MPDINTLDITPT

-42 LSDKTAVS
+42 LSDKIVVS
-50 EEVEREIAVTWAS
+50 EEVERKITVTWAS
-63 DSVSANDRTIE
+63 DSVASDDRTIE
-74 VTDNACGM
+74 VSDNACGM
-82 SIEQLQ
+82 PIEQLQ

-130 DLDWVGVTIDFQKL
+130 DSEWVGIEIDFQRL
-144 IATKRF
+144 ISTKRF
-150 DAPIVHMPKA
+150 DAPIIHKTK
-160 NQEEQGTKIT
+160 EDFSEHGTKIT

-175 HGILTELPNK
+175 HGILNELPNK

-195 VYSPLLNNQEISI
+195 VYAPLLNNQEILI
-208 YVKGRP
+208 YIKGRP

-230 YNDQN
+230 HNDQN
-235 VSARM
+235 VSARVN
-240 TIDRNL
+240 IDRNL

-253 CKNSY
+253 NRNCY
-258 LTADEAEQYYVAQQ
+258 LTADEAEQYYVDQQ

-317 DKSLFQYENPITGQ
+317 DKSLFHYENPITGQ
-331 KELQYPLE
+331 KELQYPVE
-339 LGTSVGGRI
+339 LGTSIGGRI

-394 GFLEQNQTP
+394 GFSEQNLSP
-403 LCILVNAFRRVD
+403 LCLLVNAFRRID
-415 KGTKCLFAPND
+415 AGTKCLFAPNEL
-426 VAKRYALE
+426 AKRYAIE
-434 FRSGKRDYLDD
+434 FRKGKRDYLDD

-458 QNTGGARATTAVNT
+458 QSTGGARATTTVNT
-472 GEMPSDDIGAYING
+472 GETPSDDISAYING
-486 VTSSSVQPANVS
+486 VVTPPSSQTVSVPSTSGTQPITTATSPQFDNS
-498 STTSSSPSHTNTQ
+498 STTQ
-511 STSIPQ
+511 
-517 NAYRPTAAETSKL
+517 ETSKL
-530 DELIQHAT
+530 DELIQRAT
-538 TVSQLS
+538 PVSQLS
-544 GRNYKFGNTASL
+544 GRNYKFGNAGSL

-564 LGHNILY
+564 GGAIFY
-571 HGDKKPCFFQSD
+571 RGEKKPCFFQSE

-589 VYDPTHPLLSQYPTT
+589 VYDPSHSLLTQYPIT

-623 PDLVSVYAELVENTM
+623 TDLVSVFSELVETTM

-643 DKQSLQDRAS
+643 DRQSLLDRAS
-653 SAFELLRERLAKSLK
+653 SAFELLREKLAVALK
-668 EHAAEVVACI
+668 IRASDVVSCI
-678 HESAGEV
+678 HESGGDV
-685 EETITNIIQSSPALL
+685 EETITNLLQSNPSLL
-700 EPFQQATEAGFD
+700 AAFQSGEEEGFD

-718 QKTLYRLIERFP
+718 PKTLYRLVERFP
-730 EDVFDGKVLQTPYL
+730 ENVFDGKVLATPYMT
-744 AISLPDEKA
+744 IILPDERA
-753 TQRARDEAKDRS
+753 TSRARNESKERT
-765 LSFVKDALRVISGYN
+765 LSFIKDALRVVSGYS
-780 GQRGQKNE
+780 QRVQKNE

-797 FLLKELNA
+797 FLLKELNE